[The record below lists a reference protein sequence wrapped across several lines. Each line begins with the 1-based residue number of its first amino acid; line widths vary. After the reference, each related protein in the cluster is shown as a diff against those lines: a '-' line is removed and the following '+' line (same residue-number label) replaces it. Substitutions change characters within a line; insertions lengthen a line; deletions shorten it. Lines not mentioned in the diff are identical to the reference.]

1 MVVDVEGVR
10 VVRRAIAIRVV
21 GREVAAVLGRV
32 GRDIIRADPQELA
45 HPLVALEAAA
55 APPPRHARA
64 DEREILHRVDERVVL
79 DQLALLPQ
87 QAVELAYV
95 VRPEPREEHEL
106 LRRRHGRD
114 RVHLQE
120 PELAHGVEH
129 TGRAAVE
136 KLCAYGDAP
145 GAFERE
151 LYAGIR
157 TDTTRSSARAR

>member
-1 MVVDVEGVR
+1 MSHICNPD
-10 VVRRAIAIRVV
+10 RAS
-21 GREVAAVLGRV
+21 VADIRV
-32 GRDIIRADPQELA
+32 GRHSRLRTFDFLENENIARLEVWIGAEERGFRGARG
-45 HPLVALEAAA
+45 EAAIHV
-55 APPPRHARA
+55 APSVELQLVVLR
-64 DEREILHRVDERVVL
+64 IKERVVL
-79 DQLALLPQ
+79 DQLALLPHQ
-87 QAVELAYV
+87 PVELADV
-95 VRPEPREEHEL
+95 VRAEAREEHKL
-106 LRRRHGRD
+106 LRRRDGRD